1 MPTTVRIDEETREKL
16 KKFGHEGETYDEII
30 NRLMNYCDELNM
42 EELIEARW
50 ERLQEEKDEYVSLD
64 EI

>member
-16 KKFGHEGETYDEII
+16 KKFGHKGETYDEII

-50 ERLQEEKDEYVSLD
+50 KRLQDEKDEYVSLD
-64 EI
+64 DK